1 MSYVLKKVKEKNQ
14 NTVGHDGMF
23 YGLVEEEDL
32 TNRLRESYA
41 FGIEVV
47 RSKQEGQKS
56 DDVWTSECGLE
67 LLKDYRED
75 SDGFK
80 QPEDGAIPCFETLSS
95 CSVSIALSN
104 PERMQGSWK
113 GFRASPSGEM
123 LVVHKGGGADSRTAG
138 GCRETDSAR

>member
-1 MSYVLKKVKEKNQ
+1 
-14 NTVGHDGMF
+14 MF

-80 QPEDGAIPCFETLSS
+80 
-95 CSVSIALSN
+95 
-104 PERMQGSWK
+104 
-113 GFRASPSGEM
+113 
-123 LVVHKGGGADSRTAG
+123 
-138 GCRETDSAR
+138 